1 MKNSIK
7 GVKLSTKKWK
17 MTLMG
22 YLEKAQR
29 SADGSIWSHPTTALL
44 QIGQV
49 VVEKATTQ
57 VANTTGI
64 CSNPLISD
72 R

>member
-1 MKNSIK
+1 
-7 GVKLSTKKWK
+7 

>member
-1 MKNSIK
+1 MKILLKCKFHSA
-7 GVKLSTKKWK
+7 S
-17 MTLMG
+17 
-22 YLEKAQR
+22 AQR

>member
-1 MKNSIK
+1 
-7 GVKLSTKKWK
+7 
-17 MTLMG
+17 MG
-22 YLEKAQR
+22 QF
-29 SADGSIWSHPTTALL
+29 GPIPTTALL

-57 VANTTGI
+57 VAKTTGI
-64 CSNPLISD
+64 CRNPLISD